1 MSSAKSVSQKRIK
14 LDWTNISLLGGYHIA
29 LFVTLP
35 IYLVFFTPSWLLIGL
50 TLLLVSCCLLS
61 ITTGYHRLYSHKT
74 YNTKPIVELILLFFG
89 TLATEGSVLKWSH
102 DHRLHHKHVDTDKDP
117 YGTPKGFWHSHVIWM
132 FKAPAP
138 WNEQLVRDLSR
149 NRFVQFQHRY
159 YGWLML
165 AANGVAVGAVALIV
179 NDLIGT
185 LVISLLVRLFIVHHC
200 TWFINSLAH
209 MWGSKPYSTEQSA
222 VNNFILAFLTAGEG
236 YHNYHHTFA
245 SDYRNGTRWYQFDP
259 AKYLIWFMNKIGLA
273 SDLKKV
279 DRLTIKRNL
288 ISADRKLMLS
298 HLESIRHLDGDQ
310 ITAMIERI
318 FEPLSTKLVG
328 LKTTTERYKNLKKV
342 GSEEVALLK
351 LKMRGLHKSISQD
364 MQEWKDL
371 MHFVLNLRPRLAL
384 QA

>member
-1 MSSAKSVSQKRIK
+1 
-14 LDWTNISLLGGYHIA
+14 
-29 LFVTLP
+29 
-35 IYLVFFTPSWLLIGL
+35 
-50 TLLLVSCCLLS
+50 
-61 ITTGYHRLYSHKT
+61 
-74 YNTKPIVELILLFFG
+74 
-89 TLATEGSVLKWSH
+89 
-102 DHRLHHKHVDTDKDP
+102 LHHKHVDTDKDP

-138 WNEQLVRDLSR
+138 WNAQLVRDLSR
-149 NRFVQFQHRY
+149 NRLVQFQHRH

-165 AANGVAVGAVALIV
+165 AANGIVVSVVALLL
-179 NDLIGT
+179 NDLIGA
-185 LVISLLVRLFIVHHC
+185 LVISLLVRLFVVHHC

-245 SDYRNGTRWYQFDP
+245 SDYRNGIRWYQFDP
-259 AKYLIWFMNKIGLA
+259 AKYMIWFMNKIGLA

-288 ISADRKLMLS
+288 ISADRKLMLG
-298 HLESIRHLDGDQ
+298 HLESIRHLDRDQ
-310 ITAMIERI
+310 ITEMIERI

-328 LKTTTERYKNLKKV
+328 LKTTTERYQNLKKA
-342 GSEEVALLK
+342 GSNEVAMLK
-351 LKMRGLHKSISQD
+351 LKMRGLHRSISSD

-371 MHFVLNLRPRLAL
+371 MHFVLRLRPRLAI